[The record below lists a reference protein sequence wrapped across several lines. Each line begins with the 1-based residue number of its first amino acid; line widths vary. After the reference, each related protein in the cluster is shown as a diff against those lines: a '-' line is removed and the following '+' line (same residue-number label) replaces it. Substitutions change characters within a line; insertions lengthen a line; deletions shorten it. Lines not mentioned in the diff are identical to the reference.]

1 MRIWDT
7 VPTRRTVLFV
17 IHNVTTLDRLLDVFG
32 VFEGD
37 LRVQIMV
44 TSELSDPFSD
54 GLPEQVAALGLPS
67 LPWSQATRMM
77 FDLIVSASHHGAL
90 AELSGPLVILAHGS
104 GYGKYAPGVGRR
116 SVFGLA
122 PEWLLC
128 DGEPVARALGFANSD
143 EISRVAR
150 EVPRAL
156 PAAEL
161 IGDPAYDR
169 MLAGLPLR
177 RDYRATFAAGD
188 DRTVVAV
195 STTWGGRSL
204 LGTHPELLRELV
216 AELPA
221 DRFQVLLIAHP
232 NVWSWH
238 GRHQLELWLADSVR
252 DGLIVVPPLDRWR
265 AAIVAADCVIGDHGS
280 VTVYGAAL
288 GRPTLLAAFP
298 DEDVVE
304 GSPAYALGRLAGRLE
319 AGVSLPVQI
328 EKAIENTGPRRFAAV
343 ADLVS
348 SVPGEARARLTALF
362 HRLLDLPEPTC

>member
-1 MRIWDT
+1 MEIWET
-7 VPTRRTVLFV
+7 VATRRSVLFV
-17 IHNVTTLDRLLDVFG
+17 VHNGTTLDRLLDVFG

-37 LRVQIMV
+37 MRVQIMV
-44 TSELSDPFSD
+44 TSDLSDPFAD
-54 GLPEQVAALGLPS
+54 GLPEQVGALGLPS
-67 LPWSQATRMM
+67 LPWSQATRTT

-104 GYGKYAPGVGRR
+104 GYGKYAPGGGRR

-122 PEWLLC
+122 PQWLLR
-128 DGEPVARALGFANSD
+128 DGEPAARALGFAHAD

-150 EVPRAL
+150 EVPQAL

-161 IGDPAYDR
+161 IGDPTYDR
-169 MLAGLPLR
+169 MLAGLPER
-177 RDYRATFAAGD
+177 RECRAGFAAGD

-204 LGTHPELLRELV
+204 LGTHPRLLRELV
-216 AELPA
+216 AGLPA
-221 DRFQVLLIAHP
+221 DRFRVLLIAHP

-238 GRHQLELWLADSVR
+238 GPYQLRLWLADSLR
-252 DGLIVVPPLDRWR
+252 EGLIVVPPLDRWR

-298 DEDVVE
+298 DRDVVE
-304 GSPAYALGRLAGRLE
+304 GSPAHALGRLAGRIEDQVPL
-319 AGVSLPVQI
+319 AGQI
-328 EKAIENTGPRRFAAV
+328 DKAMENADPRRFAAV
-343 ADLVS
+343 AGLVS
-348 SVPGEARARLTALF
+348 SVPGEARARLSAVCY
-362 HRLLDLPEPTC
+362 RLLDLAEPTC